1 MNCLGSSWLSG
12 LYPAGGIQDFEKDG
26 VQKIMC
32 MLCACCTQSEH
43 KEQSPLVLDQG
54 PEHAKG
60 PWKP

>member
-12 LYPAGGIQDFEKDG
+12 LYPTGGIQDFEKEG
-26 VQKIMC
+26 VQNIMS
-32 MLCACCTQSEH
+32 MLCACCTHSEH